1 MEIIDNNKLEAVI
14 SMPSG
19 IFKPYAGISTS
30 IIIFTKT
37 GVGKTDKVWFYDM
50 KSDGFSLDDKRVPL
64 ADNDIPDIIAR
75 FNNLKNEIGRKR
87 TDQSF
92 FVPVEEIRK
101 NDYDLSINRYRE
113 VEYREIHYD
122 EPKVILGKIKKLE
135 KEIADGID
143 ELGKM
148 ID

>member
-1 MEIIDNNKLEAVI
+1 MRRRSCGDI
-14 SMPSG
+14 SP
-19 IFKPYAGISTS
+19 
-30 IIIFTKT
+30 
-37 GVGKTDKVWFYDM
+37 GKKESCFNRCSSVQSM
-50 KSDGFSLDDKRVPL
+50 MR
-64 ADNDIPDIIAR
+64 R
-75 FNNLKNEIGRKR
+75 NNLKNEIGRKR